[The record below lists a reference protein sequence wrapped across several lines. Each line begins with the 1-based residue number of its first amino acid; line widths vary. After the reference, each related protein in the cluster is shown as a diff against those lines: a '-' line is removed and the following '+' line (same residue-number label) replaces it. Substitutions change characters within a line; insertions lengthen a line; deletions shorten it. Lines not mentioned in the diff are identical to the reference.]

1 MVGIFVEYVLSE
13 QRALSCSRFLHPM
26 TIPFFLSSTAGK
38 LFCVYH
44 EPSGD
49 SDKRGDLIFLPP
61 FAEELNQSRHTVV
74 RMARCLARR
83 GWGVLLLDLFGTG
96 DSEGMF
102 EECRWEIW
110 RQDVMVAYAWLRDRG
125 RTAVGLWGLRL
136 GALLA
141 ADAAAAHP
149 GLFSRLVLWQPV
161 TSGKPFLNQFLRIR
175 AFGALIG
182 DSESQET
189 RDELRQ
195 HLASGNLIHVA
206 GYPLTPRLAQDLDE
220 LDMAI
225 LVPSSGTPVLWFEVV
240 TASSAQLSPAGRRIV
255 DAWQN
260 HGVAVTSVP
269 VTDTAFWSV
278 QALEP
283 VLANQLITATAEA
296 L

>member
-1 MVGIFVEYVLSE
+1 MFVDHVLSE
-13 QRALSCSRFLHPM
+13 ERTLLCNCFLSPRM
-26 TIPFFLSSTAGK
+26 IPFFLSGTAGK

-49 SDKRGDLIFLPP
+49 SKARGDLIFLPP

-102 EECRWEIW
+102 EECRWDIW
-110 RQDVMVAYAWLRDRG
+110 RQDVMAAHAWLRDRG

-141 ADAAAAHP
+141 ADTAAAHP

-175 AFGALIG
+175 AFGALIR
-182 DSESQET
+182 DSESLET
-189 RDELRQ
+189 RGELRQ
-195 HLASGNLIHVA
+195 CLASGKSIQVA
-206 GYPLTPRLAQDLDE
+206 GYPLTPTLAQDLDE

-225 LVPSSGTPVLWFEVV
+225 LIPGSATPVLWFEVV

-260 HGVAVTSVP
+260 RGVAVTCVP
-269 VTDTAFWSV
+269 VTDTPFWSV

-283 VLANQLITATAEA
+283 VLASELITATAKA

>member
-1 MVGIFVEYVLSE
+1 M
-13 QRALSCSRFLHPM
+13 
-26 TIPFFLSSTAGK
+26 IPFFLSGTAGK

-49 SDKRGDLIFLPP
+49 SDERGDLIFLPP

-74 RMARCLARR
+74 RMARCLALR

-96 DSEGMF
+96 DSEGMLG
-102 EECRWEIW
+102 ECRWEIW
-110 RQDVMVAYAWLRDRG
+110 RQDVMVAHAWLRDRG
-125 RTAVGLWGLRL
+125 RPAVGLWGLRL

-161 TSGKPFLNQFLRIR
+161 TNGKPFLNQFLRIR
-175 AFGALIG
+175 AFGALIRDG
-182 DSESQET
+182 ESPET
-189 RDELRQ
+189 RGELRQ
-195 HLASGNLIHVA
+195 RLASGKSIHVA
-206 GYPLTPRLAQDLDE
+206 GYPLTPALAQDLDE

-225 LVPSSGTPVLWFEVV
+225 LVPGSATPVLWFEVV
-240 TASSAQLSPAGRRIV
+240 TASAGQLSPAGRRIV

-269 VTDTAFWSV
+269 VTDTPFWSV

-283 VLANQLITATAEA
+283 VLASRLITATAEA

>member
-1 MVGIFVEYVLSE
+1 MIS
-13 QRALSCSRFLHPM
+13 
-26 TIPFFLSSTAGK
+26 FFLSSTAGK
-38 LFCVYH
+38 LFCIYH
-44 EPSGD
+44 EPSD
-49 SDKRGDLIFLPP
+49 ESDERGDLIFLPP

-110 RQDVMVAYAWLRDRG
+110 RQDVMAAHAWLRDQG
-125 RTAVGLWGLRL
+125 RNAVGLWGLRL

-161 TSGKPFLNQFLRIR
+161 TSGKPFVNQFLRIR
-175 AFGALIG
+175 AFGALIQ
-182 DSESQET
+182 DSETLET
-189 RDELRQ
+189 RAELRQ
-195 HLASGNLIHVA
+195 RLASGKSILVG
-206 GYPLTPRLAQDLDE
+206 GYLLTPRLAQDLDG
-220 LDMAI
+220 LDMTN
-225 LVPSSGTPVLWFEVV
+225 LVPDSATPVSWFEVV
-240 TASSAQLSPAGRRIV
+240 AASSAQLSPAGRRTV
-255 DAWQN
+255 DAWQS
-260 HGVAVTSVP
+260 HGVVVTSVP
-269 VTDTAFWSV
+269 VNDTPFWSV

-283 VLANQLITATAEA
+283 VFANQLIMATAEA

>member
-1 MVGIFVEYVLSE
+1 MFVDHVLSE
-13 QRALSCSRFLHPM
+13 EQTLPCNCFLSSM
-26 TIPFFLSSTAGK
+26 MIPFFLSGMAGK

-49 SDKRGDLIFLPP
+49 SKERGALIFLPP

-74 RMARCLARR
+74 RMARGLARR

-102 EECRWEIW
+102 EQCRWEIW
-110 RQDVMVAYAWLRDRG
+110 RQDVMAAHAWLLERG
-125 RTAVGLWGLRL
+125 CTAVGLWGLRL

-141 ADAAAAHP
+141 ADSAAAHP

-161 TSGKPFLNQFLRIR
+161 TRGKPFLNQFLRIR
-175 AFGALIG
+175 AFGGLIR

-189 RDELRQ
+189 RGELREC
-195 HLASGNLIHVA
+195 LASGKLIHVA
-206 GYPLTPRLAQDLDE
+206 GYPLTPTLAQDLDE
-220 LDMAI
+220 LDMGI
-225 LVPSSGTPVLWFEVV
+225 LIPGSATPVLWLEVV
-240 TASSAQLSPAGRRIV
+240 AGSSAQLSPASRRIV

-260 HGVAVTSVP
+260 HGVVVTSVP
-269 VTDTAFWSV
+269 VADTPFWSA

-283 VLANQLITATAEA
+283 VLANQLIAATAKA